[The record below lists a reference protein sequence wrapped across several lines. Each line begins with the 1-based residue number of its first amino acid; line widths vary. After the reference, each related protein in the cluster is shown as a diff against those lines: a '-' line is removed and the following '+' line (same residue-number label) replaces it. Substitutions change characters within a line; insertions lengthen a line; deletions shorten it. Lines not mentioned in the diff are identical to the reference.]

1 MHVYIFCKLMYLNA
15 MHVNAIFCPSAVKQ
29 RGRFFCTKKSITLIF
44 YLMIFN
50 QQFMTFLFNIFL
62 RHILYQL

>member
-29 RGRFFCTKKSITLIF
+29 RGRFLYKEIN
-44 YLMIFN
+44 YLNLLSDDF
-50 QQFMTFLFNIFL
+50 
-62 RHILYQL
+62 